1 MVASS
6 EFFRRALDANGR
18 GRDGR
23 EEGSHRGGLLPA
35 VDELGGVIDA
45 DYHHLGRGRFPL
57 GRRYRRRRQHQESR
71 QDANKKH
78 YFPFFS
84 STLGSEP
91 PPSAPSPY
99 PIKTHKP

>member
-6 EFFRRALDANGR
+6 ESFRRALDANGR

-45 DYHHLGRGRFPL
+45 EYHHLGRGRFTL
-57 GRRYRRRRQHQESR
+57 GRRYRRRRQQQESR
-71 QDANKKH
+71 QDANHKH
-78 YFPFFS
+78 YFPFLS
-84 STLGSEP
+84 RSEERRVGKECVSTCRSRW
-91 PPSAPSPY
+91 SP
-99 PIKTHKP
+99 